1 MLFVELVNQDFKTKS
16 QQQQKN
22 FSDNID
28 RQIVSSN
35 YKTCISIVKTVKSI
49 KHVSKKI
56 RPDFKE

>member
-1 MLFVELVNQDFKTKS
+1 MLREKSNCVVCRTSKSTK
-16 QQQQKN
+16 KN

-28 RQIVSSN
+28 CQIVSSN